1 MPHQC
6 VRCSKIYPT
15 GCKELLTGCSCG
27 GKFFFFVKEDQL
39 KKVEELMQ
47 SLSFE
52 EKTQMENVV
61 PADDAELDALE
72 QDLNSIDTNVDVD
85 IDNVN

>member
-1 MPHQC
+1 MINGMEPEEKKSNGALVGSIIIIIILIAGGIYIWQ
-6 VRCSKIYPT
+6 SKVQ
-15 GCKELLTGCSCG
+15 KAL
-27 GKFFFFVKEDQL
+27 
-39 KKVEELMQ
+39 
-47 SLSFE
+47 E